1 MDIREAK
8 RIYRE
13 LGYKSVLS
21 EEEEF
26 TLIEALEYLVKMT
39 GDTRWMVELGGYYYG
54 EKNYDLAL
62 KYYEMADKHGDK
74 WAPEG
79 LGYIWYYGRTGKK
92 DYEKAFKYYSRAAEN
107 GYIKSKIKVADM
119 YKNGYYVEKDFNMY
133 MKLLEEVYQV
143 IKDTD
148 NCFDPLPEVCTR
160 LARGAKEAGIYD
172 EAIRLY
178 LEAKPVLARRIQ
190 YNPFFGDLNIMKWL
204 VADLYGELM
213 PVDYADLDLFDLY
226 YVLKKPA
233 VVKFMFDD
241 ETYTVASVEEDG
253 GIVIKFEDKW
263 YRNIDDF
270 FGKAV
275 IDGEK
280 LVVLYDEI
288 YNIEVVSGG
297 NH

>member
-1 MDIREAK
+1 MTITEAK
-8 RIYRE
+8 HIYRE
-13 LGYKSVLS
+13 LGYKSMLS

-62 KYYEMADKHGDK
+62 KYYDMADQHGDK

-79 LGYIWYYGRTGKK
+79 LGYIWYYGRTGTK
-92 DYEKAFKYYSRAAEN
+92 DYEKAFKYYSRAADN

-119 YKNGYYVEKDFNMY
+119 YKNGYYVEKDFSMY

-160 LARGAKEAGIYD
+160 LARGAKDAGDYE

-178 LEAKPVLARRIQ
+178 LEAKPALARRIQ
-190 YNPFFGDLNIMKWL
+190 YNPFFGDLNSMKWL
-204 VADLYGELM
+204 VEDLYGDLM

-233 VVKFMFDD
+233 VVKFMFDE
-241 ETYTVASVEEDG
+241 ETFTVSSVEEDG
-253 GIVIKFEDKW
+253 SIVIRFEDKW

-288 YNIEVVSGG
+288 YDIEVVSGG